1 MTYFEAW
8 NIPFGELSDLTAVE
22 QIKKEGAKEKKSNGQ
37 DGDKD
42 FWEIMKLK

>member
-22 QIKKEGAKEKKSNGQ
+22 QIKKEGAREKKLKGTG
-37 DGDKD
+37 GDKD